1 MAAYPELN
9 SHDQNVWNK
18 LFAGFSKELLFLQSK
33 YPDYGKFYKIFYGI
47 YKSVI
52 LMWYTK

>member
-52 LMWYTK
+52 LM